1 MAWLSEGRL
10 SSRHRPS
17 HHCLRLPSATPFRS
31 PPSRRRHEQGW
42 RWRCEGMPLS
52 RHHPSRHRLHPPP
65 SSSRC
70 LRCPLPLVAIEKE
83 GVRARMVAAVRRSS
97 SRRRPSCYSLPSTAT
112 ILNPAWGKPPRLLC
126 QRRAVVAPP
135 PPPSGRPV
143 LSHPTPLSLPPLPL
157 PSLSY
162 CPQPRVMK
170 ASAPAPP
177 PVHCR
182 GPGGHPAPSHLVP
195 PPRAARSLL
204 PLHPPPLRYRR
215 MADSTT

>member
-52 RHHPSRHRLHPPP
+52 RHHPSRHRLHPSLFQSLPPLPP
-65 SSSRC
+65 SACRHREGGSASKDGGSGEEVVVTPPS
-70 LRCPLPLVAIEKE
+70 LLLQPPLHCYHPQP
-83 GVRARMVAAVRRSS
+83 RMGKAAAPALPAAC
-97 SRRRPSCYSLPSTAT
+97 RRRP
-112 ILNPAWGKPPRLLC
+112 G
-126 QRRAVVAPP
+126 
-135 PPPSGRPV
+135 GRPA